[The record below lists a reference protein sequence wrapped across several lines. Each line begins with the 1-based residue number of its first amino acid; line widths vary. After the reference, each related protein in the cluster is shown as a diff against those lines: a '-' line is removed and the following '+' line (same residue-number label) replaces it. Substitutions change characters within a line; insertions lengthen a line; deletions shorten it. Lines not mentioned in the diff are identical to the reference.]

1 MFVVVVSV
9 QVMVIDV
16 AVCMVALRL
25 LGGLG
30 TASIILRING
40 YLMYHNNNQLLKC
53 ISTCCHCCCLFCFND
68 LVVERE
74 RSNFFLTI

>member
-1 MFVVVVSV
+1 MLVTVFVMAGPAGAEHFLIVKLYVTSYLSMLVVVVSV

-30 TASIILRING
+30 TASVKHSK
-40 YLMYHNNNQLLKC
+40 YSMY
-53 ISTCCHCCCLFCFND
+53 S
-68 LVVERE
+68 
-74 RSNFFLTI
+74 

>member
-1 MFVVVVSV
+1 MLVAVVSV

-30 TASIILRING
+30 TASIVKYIV
-40 YLMYHNNNQLLKC
+40 
-53 ISTCCHCCCLFCFND
+53 STHYM
-68 LVVERE
+68 
-74 RSNFFLTI
+74 SPHA

>member
-1 MFVVVVSV
+1 MTSYLSMLVVVVSV

-30 TASIILRING
+30 TTSVKHSIFSE
-40 YLMYHNNNQLLKC
+40 YTKSKWLKGSA
-53 ISTCCHCCCLFCFND
+53 IQIWWVPGFY
-68 LVVERE
+68 
-74 RSNFFLTI
+74 

>member
-1 MFVVVVSV
+1 MLVAVVSV

-30 TASIILRING
+30 TASVIMCTVNAVKCRYCLRYSEHDCCKYFPPLSHFLVHSNIIV
-40 YLMYHNNNQLLKC
+40 
-53 ISTCCHCCCLFCFND
+53 FF
-68 LVVERE
+68 
-74 RSNFFLTI
+74 SN